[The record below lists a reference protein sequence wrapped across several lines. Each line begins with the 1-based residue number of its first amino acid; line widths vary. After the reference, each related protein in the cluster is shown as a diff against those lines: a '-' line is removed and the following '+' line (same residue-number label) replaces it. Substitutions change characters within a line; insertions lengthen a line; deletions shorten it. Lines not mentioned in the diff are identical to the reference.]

1 MTDGAT
7 NPDADW
13 HCRATVE
20 LLISEGA
27 DVSARDVLKQTALHH
42 AAIRGN
48 EQVIQ
53 VLCNAAKPNITD
65 VSFSPNLFFNHS
77 PREGVEFVFDIR
89 GFQTYDVSFQDLDI
103 FISSDLQKLQS

>member
-65 VSFSPNLFFNHS
+65 VSNHATFSF
-77 PREGVEFVFDIR
+77 RD
-89 GFQTYDVSFQDLDI
+89 
-103 FISSDLQKLQS
+103 